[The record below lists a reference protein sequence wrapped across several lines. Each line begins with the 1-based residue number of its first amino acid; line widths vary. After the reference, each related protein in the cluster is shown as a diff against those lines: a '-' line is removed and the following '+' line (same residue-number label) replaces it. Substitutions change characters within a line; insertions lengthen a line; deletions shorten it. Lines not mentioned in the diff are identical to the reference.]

1 VRSVKAVRPSRRR
14 RYARA
19 VPRLH
24 YLALALI
31 AVAGCGAAAG
41 EEADLQAPPAPL
53 PLADGNRWVLR
64 DLESSS
70 TATIAVTR
78 RPSGLVLRGLPGA
91 GDVRVRTAG
100 RAVQAWDAV
109 DARWEPFLRLG
120 APAGTRYA
128 VALSGVPLWRSLTA
142 TVASRT
148 AVVRDVRGRTLR
160 NCIQFTFAT
169 RKPVADAAIEE
180 LVFAPGVGFARTAE
194 QTIAGTRVRV
204 LAAVRLRP

>member
-1 VRSVKAVRPSRRR
+1 MPR
-14 RYARA
+14 
-19 VPRLH
+19 VP

-31 AVAGCGAAAG
+31 AFAGCGAAAG

-53 PLADGNRWVLR
+53 PLVDGNRWVLR

-78 RPSGLVLRGLPGA
+78 RPSGLVLRGLPGT
-91 GDVRVRTAG
+91 GDVRVRAAG
-100 RAVQAWDAV
+100 RAVQAWDAA

-120 APAGTRYA
+120 APAGTRYT
-128 VALSGVPLWRSLTA
+128 VALSGAPLWRSLTV
-142 TVASRT
+142 TVASRA
-148 AVVRDVRGRTLR
+148 AVVRDGRGRTLR
-160 NCIQFTFAT
+160 NCIRLTFAT

-180 LVFAPGVGFARTAE
+180 LVFAPGVGLVRTAE

>member
-1 VRSVKAVRPSRRR
+1 MLP
-14 RYARA
+14 
-19 VPRLH
+19 LH

-41 EEADLQAPPAPL
+41 EEADLQSPPALL

-64 DLESSS
+64 DLEGSS

-78 RPSGLVLRGLPGA
+78 RPSGLLLRGLPGA
-91 GDVRVRTAG
+91 GDVRVRTTG
-100 RAVQAWDAV
+100 RAVQAWDAA

-120 APAGTRYA
+120 APAGTRYT
-128 VALSGVPLWRSLTA
+128 VALSDSPLWRSLTA

-148 AVVRDVRGRTLR
+148 AVVRDGRGGTLR
-160 NCIQFTFAT
+160 NCVRLTFAA
-169 RKPVADAAIEE
+169 RKPVPDAAIEE
-180 LVFAPGVGFARTAE
+180 LVFAPGVGFVRTAE
-194 QTIAGTRVRV
+194 QTIAGTRVRL

>member
-1 VRSVKAVRPSRRR
+1 MRSVEAARRLARR

-19 VPRLH
+19 VPQLH
-24 YLALALI
+24 HLALALI

-41 EEADLQAPPAPL
+41 QEADLQTPPAPL

-70 TATIAVTR
+70 TTTIAVTR

-91 GDVRVRTAG
+91 GDIRVRTAG
-100 RAVQAWDAV
+100 RAVQAWDAAG
-109 DARWEPFLRLG
+109 ARWEPFLRLG
-120 APAGTRYA
+120 APAGTRYS
-128 VALSGVPLWRSLTA
+128 VALSGAPLWRSLTV
-142 TVASRT
+142 TVASRA
-148 AVVRDVRGRTLR
+148 AVVRDGRGKTLR
-160 NCIQFTFAT
+160 NCVRLTFAA

-180 LVFAPGVGFARTAE
+180 LVFAPGVGFVRTAE

-204 LAAVRLRP
+204 LADVRLRP